1 VELDGTG
8 GAGARGGAW
17 EVLLFGKF
25 GPDLAAAALLVASVA
40 MVEIFF
46 FPISQIREG
55 SGFGGGA
62 VGLSAEDE

>member
-1 VELDGTG
+1 
-8 GAGARGGAW
+8 
-17 EVLLFGKF
+17 
-25 GPDLAAAALLVASVA
+25 